1 MKQQK
6 AAVALLL
13 VIAIAVGT
21 LATVAAFFLANDFH
35 KQQPQAA
42 NKTSQT
48 RKAEEAANDIR
59 FEENAEI
66 DNIKRRLQL
75 TSNPGQIGF
84 IVLFNDAGQPIM
96 YTGVKGKITSS
107 HKRLTATDYIS
118 SGAQGRCEGAC
129 GENNVVRAAAS
140 DEGTY
145 GTSDAYV
152 YFWTTDDQYIQWS
165 GRYLYSDKPIRLRVE
180 PLVISA
186 TTASR

>member
-1 MKQQK
+1 MKHRAALLFLIPLAIATA
-6 AAVALLL
+6 AAV
-13 VIAIAVGT
+13 G
-21 LATVAAFFLANDFH
+21 ATMVMLH
-35 KQQPQAA
+35 QHQQPQAS
-42 NKTSQT
+42 NKAGQT
-48 RKAEEAANDIR
+48 VKAEEAANSIR

-66 DNIKRRLQL
+66 ENIKRRLQL

-84 IVLFNDAGQPIM
+84 VVLFNDAGQPIM

-107 HKRLTATDYIS
+107 RKRLTATDYVS
-118 SGAQGRCEGAC
+118 SGARGECEGSC

-145 GTSDAYV
+145 GTSDTYI

-180 PLVISA
+180 PLVVSA
-186 TTASR
+186 ATAAK

>member
-1 MKQQK
+1 MKQRLVL
-6 AAVALLL
+6 ALLLFIAVAL
-13 VIAIAVGT
+13 G
-21 LATVAAFFLANDFH
+21 TVAAVGVLVMVNLRHD
-35 KQQPQAA
+35 QQPQAV

-48 RKAEEAANDIR
+48 RKAEEAANAIR

-66 DNIKRRLQL
+66 ENIQRRLQL
-75 TSNPGQIGF
+75 TANPGQIGF
-84 IVLFNDAGQPIM
+84 VVLFNDAGQPIM

-118 SGAQGRCEGAC
+118 SGASGACQGSC

-180 PLVISA
+180 PLIVSA
-186 TTASR
+186 TTASK